1 MDNSRAQSHAPL
13 LALCC
18 ALLVAAA
25 GCTPWYD
32 GAWATSDQLVTL
44 GITGESANMTI
55 FVLVEGDTTPRTVS
69 YWTGAANE
77 SDAGVVLS
85 LSCSSAQDPITFE
98 DIDCRAFTAEVNC
111 TEEGDDVMSCSS
123 GGVTQRF
130 LRR

>member
-1 MDNSRAQSHAPL
+1 MAHSRTQSHTSL
-13 LALCC
+13 LSLCC

-32 GAWATSDQLVTL
+32 GAWATSDQLVSL

-55 FVLVEGDTTPRTVS
+55 DVLVEGESSPRFFS
-69 YWTGAANE
+69 HWTGTATE
-77 SDAGVVLS
+77 TDAGVLLS

-98 DIDCRAFTAEVNC
+98 DIDCNAVTMELDC

-123 GGVTQRF
+123 GGGTQRF